1 MGMSRNFYT
10 PDLRNP
16 EILYLLKKKQ
26 DSKSVQGMVQ
36 IQHETAESAMKDSK
50 NRIIGS
56 FKTYQGTERVYE
68 QTTIWEDTAVVTA
81 MWNPNINI
89 RDWVYVPK
97 TGKTYEVITE
107 PEDINLK
114 HKFII
119 FKVKKVMSNV

>member
-1 MGMSRNFYT
+1 MARNFYT

-16 EILYLLKKKQ
+16 EVLYLLKKLNG
-26 DSKSVQGMVQ
+26 DSVQGMIQV
-36 IQHETAESAMKDSK
+36 QHEPLEEAMKSTK
-50 NRIIGS
+50 NKIIGS

-68 QTTIWEDTAVVTA
+68 QTTIWEDTAVITA
-81 MWNPNINI
+81 IYNPNVHI

-97 TGKTYEVITE
+97 TGKTYEVVTE
-107 PEDINLK
+107 PEDVNLK

>member
-1 MGMSRNFYT
+1 MSRNFYT

-16 EILYLLKKKQ
+16 EVLYLLKKLNG
-26 DSKSVQGMVQ
+26 DSVQGMIQV
-36 IQHETAESAMKDSK
+36 QHEPLEEAMKSTK
-50 NRIIGS
+50 NKITGS

-68 QTTIWEDTAVVTA
+68 QTTIWEDTAVITA
-81 MWNPNINI
+81 IYNPNVHI

-97 TGKTYEVITE
+97 TGKTYEVVTE
-107 PEDINLK
+107 PEDVNLK